1 MEDNNPSIIS
11 PGDDVAPEEGENV
24 STPDALEQINKA
36 TGRNYKSLDEA
47 LGGVKETFSFVGK
60 KIEPK
65 KDVPPQPKPENG
77 LQEEVKKLQLTVEK
91 NDFLNNN
98 PEAKEYSDEI
108 GALAQSKGVSW
119 QEAYDNSRIKSLVK
133 EKYRA
138 GEEAPMVVTGQRLHR
153 SQNVDVTSDNFHLLS
168 PDEQAK
174 VVQKLPEWNES
185 FGATTWNNANKPRN
199 YDI

>member
-1 MEDNNPSIIS
+1 MEDNNPSIV
-11 PGDDVAPEEGENV
+11 PGDDDVASSEDENV

-36 TGRNYKSLDEA
+36 SGRNYKSLDEA

-60 KIEPK
+60 KAAP
-65 KDVPPQPKPENG
+65 KDVAPQPKPENG

-98 PEAKEYSDEI
+98 PEAKEYADEI

-133 EKYRA
+133 EKYQA
-138 GEEAPMVVTGQRLHR
+138 GEETPMVATGQRLHR
-153 SQNVDVTSDNFHLLS
+153 SQNVDVNSDTFHYLS
-168 PDEQAK
+168 PEEQRK
-174 VVQKLPEWNES
+174 MVERMPTWNKP
-185 FGATTWNNANKPRN
+185 FKDTTWNKANKPRN